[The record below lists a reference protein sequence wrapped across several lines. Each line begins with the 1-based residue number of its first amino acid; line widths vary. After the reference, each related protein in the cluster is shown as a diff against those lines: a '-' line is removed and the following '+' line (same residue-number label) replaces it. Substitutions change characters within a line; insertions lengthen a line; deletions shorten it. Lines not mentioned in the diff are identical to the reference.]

1 MSQVNRMS
9 ASRLFTAMT
18 LLVLIAFPTQL
29 WAPYAGIDALIA
41 VTQMKASNANDDA
54 LHAAKEQQALVK
66 SANTEEEK
74 KQRLETQKQFER
86 DAQRFAE
93 ISADLK
99 KIAAELKKH
108 PCNAK

>member
-1 MSQVNRMS
+1 MRNLSMV
-9 ASRLFTAMT
+9 LLT
-18 LLVLIAFPTQL
+18 LLVLIAFPSRL
-29 WAPYAGIDALIA
+29 WAPFAGIDALIA
-41 VTQMKASNANDDA
+41 VAQQKAELANKDA
-54 LHAAKEQQALVK
+54 MDGAQKQAALVK
-66 SANTEEEK
+66 SEKTEEEK

-108 PCNAK
+108 PCNGK